1 MLQRSSRPKE
11 SGQVGANGGPSAA
24 PQRQPRGNAAAAEA
38 LAGQAP
44 VQAKG
49 GPLTTDAPALAREG
63 TKGGGGKLP
72 YYDIIQRAFGR
83 HDVSDVGA
91 VVGGAGGDS
100 AKAMGAEAFATG
112 DKVAFQGAPDLHT
125 AAHEAAHVVQ
135 QRAGVRKPGGV
146 GTPGDAHERH
156 ADAVA
161 DLVVQGRSA
170 EALLDEGVGGTQG
183 TAKDAGAKAGDVV
196 QMLPEK
202 KVTSGAMRRL
212 EKAREAIAHTKEVL
226 SFGAGNQYQALK
238 ASNFNSYFRMAAMR
252 DPECWEMSDSVR
264 ELADQHPDALTAAMG
279 ELAKGGNCGEHA
291 MIGFDY
297 LRATAAGETIN
308 RCDVE
313 GLDHAFVIMGEVKTE
328 GDGTLAVCDPWPTA
342 PTACVWEDHFAHTPD
357 KTKINVR
364 RSAKADGADIK
375 SVIARGLKLS
385 PKGQATIEQSFDA
398 TRTEEELKKG
408 TSRENGAHPW
418 IWQHADAASQDYEYV
433 EDGGSTAG
441 R

>member
-1 MLQRSSRPKE
+1 MLQRSSKPKE
-11 SGQVGANGGPSAA
+11 TAGQAGGPAGPAASA

-38 LAGQAP
+38 LAAQAP

-49 GPLTTDAPALAREG
+49 GAVSADAPALAREG
-63 TKGGGGKLP
+63 TKGGGGRLP
-72 YYDIIQRAFGR
+72 YYDMIQRSFGR
-83 HDVSDVGA
+83 HDVSDVHA
-91 VVGGAGGDS
+91 AVGGAGGDS
-100 AKAMGAEAFATG
+100 AKAMGAEAYASG
-112 DKVAFQGAPDLHT
+112 DNVAFQGAPDLHT

-170 EALLDEGVGGTQG
+170 EALLDEGAAAGKGAA
-183 TAKDAGAKAGDVV
+183 AKDTAAKAGDVV

-202 KVTSGAMRRL
+202 TVGSGAMRRL
-212 EKAREAIAHTKEVL
+212 EKATEAIAHTKEVL
-226 SFGAGNQYQALK
+226 SFGAGNQYEALK
-238 ASNFNSYFRMAAMR
+238 ATNFNSYFRMAAMR
-252 DPECWEMSDSVR
+252 DPECWEMAPSVQ
-264 ELADQHPDALTAAMG
+264 ELAQQHPDALTAAMG

-297 LRATAAGETIN
+297 LRATAVGETIN
-308 RCDVE
+308 RVDVE

-328 GDGTLAVCDPWPTA
+328 SDASLAVCDPWPTA

-364 RSAKADGADIK
+364 RSAKADGADVK
-375 SVIARGLKLS
+375 SVIAAGLKLS
-385 PKGQATIEQSFDA
+385 AKGLAMIEQSFDE
-398 TRTEEELKKG
+398 TRTDEELKKG

-418 IWQHADAASQDYEYV
+418 IWNHRDASFDKYDYV
-433 EDGGSTAG
+433 EDTG